1 MRIAVASGKG
11 GTGKTLVSVNLS
23 AVAGVDL
30 VDLDVEEPNSFLY
43 FGDGPTVISPTS
55 RPVPSVDEES
65 CDLCGEC
72 ARVCAFNALVRLP
85 RRIMVHEELCHGCGA
100 CVRLCP
106 RQAIEETGHEMGTLI
121 RTSSDGRGLTYGR
134 LNIGEAN
141 AVPLIKAV
149 KSSLTPGRTII
160 MDCPPGTSCNM
171 VEAVKGSDYSILV
184 TEPTPFGA
192 HDLALALD
200 VLERLDV
207 PRGVVINK
215 AGLGSVDIAAMCASR
230 GTAVLGAIPF
240 SRDIAQRH
248 ARGQLLLDRP
258 EDRRT
263 FLDLWGAVMREMRP

>member
-23 AVAGVDL
+23 AAAGLDL
-30 VDLDVEEPNSFLY
+30 ADLDVEEPNAFLY
-43 FGDGPTVISPTS
+43 FGDGPSTIVPVS
-55 RPVPSVDEES
+55 RPVPSIDEGS

-85 RRIMVHEELCHGCGA
+85 RRIRVHEELCHGCGA
-100 CVRLCP
+100 CARLCP
-106 RQAIEETGHEMGTLI
+106 HQAIEEVDHEMGVLI
-121 RTSSDGRGLTYGR
+121 STASGERRLVYGR

-149 KSSLTPGRTII
+149 KASLAPGRTVL

-171 VEAVKGSDYSILV
+171 VEAVRGSDYAIMV
-184 TEPTPFGA
+184 AEPTPFGA

-200 VLERLDV
+200 VLERLEV
-207 PRGVVINK
+207 PHGVAINK
-215 AGLGSVDIAAMCASR
+215 AGMGGVDIAAMCAAR
-230 GTAVLGAIPF
+230 GTTVLGAIPF

-248 ARGQLLLDRP
+248 AQGRSLMDRP

-263 FLDLWGAVMREMRP
+263 FLGLWGAVMKEMRP